1 MGFISG
7 ESDGGSFFTGVS
19 DVQGSVGRIDS
30 LSWGRG
36 DVNRDISRG
45 REGYSTSR
53 SRGRGSISIRGF
65 GVGGGNGREEV
76 KDQKAKNKEC
86 RKN

>member
-7 ESDGGSFFTGVS
+7 ESNGGSFFTGVS
-19 DVQGSVGRIDS
+19 DVQGSVRRIDS

-53 SRGRGSISIRGF
+53 SRGRGSISIRRF
-65 GVGGGNGREEV
+65 GVGRGDGGEEIKSREGREEE
-76 KDQKAKNKEC
+76 K
-86 RKN
+86 

>member
-7 ESDGGSFFTGVS
+7 ESDSGSFFTGVS
-19 DVQGSVGRIDS
+19 DVQSSVRRIDS

-36 DVNRDISRG
+36 DVNRNIGRG
-45 REGYSTSR
+45 REGDSTSR

-65 GVGGGNGREEV
+65 GVGRGDGGE
-76 KDQKAKNKEC
+76 
-86 RKN
+86 

>member
-7 ESDGGSFFTGVS
+7 ESNGSSFFTGVS
-19 DVQGSVGRIDS
+19 DVQGSVRRIDS

-45 REGYSTSR
+45 REGDSTSR

-65 GVGGGNGREEV
+65 GVGRGDGGEEVESREGREEE
-76 KDQKAKNKEC
+76 K
-86 RKN
+86 

>member
-7 ESDGGSFFTGVS
+7 ESNGGSFFTGVS
-19 DVQGSVGRIDS
+19 DVQSSVRRIDS

-36 DVNRDISRG
+36 DVNRNISRG
-45 REGYSTSR
+45 REGDSTSR

-65 GVGGGNGREEV
+65 GVGIRNWR
-76 KDQKAKNKEC
+76 KNIKHQKAKNKKN
-86 RKN
+86 RKG

>member
-7 ESDGGSFFTGVS
+7 ESDSGSFFTGVS
-19 DVQGSVGRIDS
+19 DVQGSIRRIDS

-36 DVNRDISRG
+36 DVNGNISRG
-45 REGYSTSR
+45 REGDSTSR

-65 GVGGGNGREEV
+65 GVGRGDGREEV
-76 KDQKAKNKEC
+76 KSREGREDEK
-86 RKN
+86 

>member
-7 ESDGGSFFTGVS
+7 ESNSGSFFTGVS
-19 DVQGSVGRIDS
+19 DVQSSIRRIDS

-45 REGYSTSR
+45 REGDSTSR

-65 GVGGGNGREEV
+65 GVGRGDGRKEV
-76 KDQKAKNKEC
+76 KDQKAKNKEN
-86 RKN
+86 RKG